1 MVCIRV
7 GDTALKLSK
16 QISNVLKDFE
26 NITVF
31 NQMVDVLTNL
41 CNILQLRTITYQ
53 TRLGF
58 FMEPS

>member
-31 NQMVDVLTNL
+31 NQMVDVLTKPV
-41 CNILQLRTITYQ
+41 LQS
-53 TRLGF
+53 GD
-58 FMEPS
+58 